1 MPWAIVVERHYC
13 RKTADT
19 GVGVTELELPAFE
32 DELLHETTSTENTN
46 AAKGKTFFIKG
57 LRNKFQI
64 VNEPVVRFAMLSRSR
79 RLRFVRAETH

>member
-1 MPWAIVVERHYC
+1 MGTPVITCASAGLNREHGSIYQPWAIVVESHYC

-46 AAKGKTFFIKG
+46 AAKGKTFFIKASVI
-57 LRNKFQI
+57 N
-64 VNEPVVRFAMLSRSR
+64 SR
-79 RLRFVRAETH
+79 L